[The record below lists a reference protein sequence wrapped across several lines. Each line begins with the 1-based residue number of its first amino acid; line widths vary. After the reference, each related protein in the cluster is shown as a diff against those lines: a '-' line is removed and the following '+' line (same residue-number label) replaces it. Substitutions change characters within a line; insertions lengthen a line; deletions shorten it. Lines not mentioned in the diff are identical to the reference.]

1 MLPRSMRERLG
12 PGTRR
17 LTEVGLRLKH
27 SLSDT
32 QVMPATSRRTT
43 PASRAA
49 SPRSGGSRADRTGGR
64 PAPEPAAPPRVLRR
78 SPASAKA
85 EQRVLDIVRVGR
97 EVFSERGYE
106 RATTTEIAQRLGIS
120 EATVFTY
127 FRGKR
132 ELCVRVI
139 SDWYDEIIAAVEQGL
154 PRRKTIRAQ
163 LEFVVHTHLRLFLV
177 HGTGMCALV
186 LSEGRSK
193 GPSELGDAVLP
204 LQRRYT
210 APLMD
215 LLARGQASG
224 EIRNDVPLRLL
235 RPLVFGPMEHILWE
249 AVATQRTID
258 VDAVSVTLTEL
269 LWNALRA
276 PSAEL
281 AALRAL
287 RGDVAHALER
297 AQAG

>member
-1 MLPRSMRERLG
+1 MAATGPVRNRRPRSAGGER
-12 PGTRR
+12 
-17 LTEVGLRLKH
+17 
-27 SLSDT
+27 
-32 QVMPATSRRTT
+32 PAG
-43 PASRAA
+43 RAA
-49 SPRSGGSRADRTGGR
+49 L
-64 PAPEPAAPPRVLRR
+64 APVRVLRR
-78 SPASAKA
+78 APASAKA
-85 EQRVLDIVRVGR
+85 EQRVRDIVRVGR

-106 RATTTEIAQRLGIS
+106 RATTTEIAQRLAIS

-139 SDWYDEIIAAVEQGL
+139 SDWYDEIITAIEQGL
-154 PRRKTIRAQ
+154 PKQRTIRAQ
-163 LEFVVHTHLRLFLV
+163 LGFIVHTHLRLFLV

-193 GPSELGDAVLP
+193 GPNELGDAVLP

-215 LLARGQASG
+215 VLARGQASG
-224 EIRNDVPLRLL
+224 EIRGDVPLRLL

-249 AVATQRTID
+249 AVATQRKID
-258 VDAVSVTLTEL
+258 IDATAATLTEL
-269 LWNALRA
+269 LWGALRA

-281 AALRAL
+281 SALRTMRREL
-287 RGDVAHALER
+287 SQALER
-297 AQAG
+297 AG

>member
-1 MLPRSMRERLG
+1 MVERKSSS
-12 PGTRR
+12 P
-17 LTEVGLRLKH
+17 
-27 SLSDT
+27 SP
-32 QVMPATSRRTT
+32 QVSSAASRRT
-43 PASRAA
+43 
-49 SPRSGGSRADRTGGR
+49 R
-64 PAPEPAAPPRVLRR
+64 PAAGAAVPRVLRR

-106 RATTTEIAQRLGIS
+106 RATTTEIAQRLGVS

-139 SDWYDEIIAAVEQGL
+139 SDWYDEIIAAIEQGL
-154 PRRKTIRAQ
+154 PRQRSVRAQ
-163 LEFVVHTHLRLFLV
+163 LEFIVHTHLRLFLV

-193 GPSELGDAVLP
+193 GPNELGDAVLP

-224 EIRNDVPLRLL
+224 DIRADVPLRLL
-235 RPLVFGPMEHILWE
+235 RPMVFGPMEHILWE
-249 AVATQRTID
+249 AVATGRAID
-258 VDAVSVTLTEL
+258 IDATATALTEL
-269 LWNALRA
+269 LWSALRA

-281 AALRAL
+281 AALRTMRSEL
-287 RGDVAHALER
+287 SRALER
-297 AQAG
+297 AQAR